1 MVSCVRSG
9 LQREDLSNAPA
20 PQQLYTY
27 GLQVQRRRCSVT
39 SKVIVQD
46 YAEEAVQS
54 EEDTWVKVAA
64 SVTVTQ

>member
-1 MVSCVRSG
+1 MIVMVQG
-9 LQREDLSNAPA
+9 
-20 PQQLYTY
+20 
-27 GLQVQRRRCSVT
+27 
-39 SKVIVQD
+39 